1 MILFLSALHPAFTQE
16 QAKDSQN
23 VSIYQDKRVDELVQ
37 KQIKLSE
44 TNNNLDGFR
53 IQIFSDSGNNSKT
66 RAQTAMDEFLA
77 KHPEVRAYLVFKSP
91 NYKVKVGDF
100 RTRLDALK
108 YLSQISSDYQ
118 NAFIISDQINLP
130 QVEP

>member
-66 RAQTAMDEFLA
+66 RAQTAMDRSWPNTPRSGLTWYSNHPITRSRLA
-77 KHPEVRAYLVFKSP
+77 
-91 NYKVKVGDF
+91 
-100 RTRLDALK
+100 
-108 YLSQISSDYQ
+108 ISAQ
-118 NAFIISDQINLP
+118 GLTP
-130 QVEP
+130 